1 MTSVARRAA
10 QFERAVRADLMQRR
24 WLRWHACWLGTVCFL
39 SAWALSAGLMHAGI
53 ERLSLRWGLAL
64 AGAYLVYLVLLR
76 LLCRWLLSRD
86 EADADVQLD
95 GIDLPSPRPGEP
107 AVPEVN
113 AGGGGDFGGG
123 GASGSFD
130 VGEGGSAVGDLA
142 SDAAG
147 DVAGGVLEAAGAADE
162 GIVVIV
168 PLAVVVGVAVLIAGA
183 LSVAVFGLFGVNVL
197 LGVAVEIA
205 FAAAGGALAFRAGRE
220 GWLQHAT
227 SRTAYPLL
235 MMLLLC
241 VMLGAAID
249 HWLPQANSLPQA
261 IRALRG

>member
-10 QFERAVRADLMQRR
+10 NFERAVRTDLTRRR
-24 WLRWHACWLGTVCFL
+24 WLRWHAFWLGTLCFL
-39 SAWALSAGLMHAGI
+39 SGWAISTGLMHAGV

-64 AGAYLVYLVLLR
+64 AGAYLIYLMLLR
-76 LLCRWLLSRD
+76 VLCAWLLSRD
-86 EADADVQLD
+86 EGDAELQLD
-95 GIDLPSPRPGEP
+95 GIDALSPGRGEVT
-107 AVPEVN
+107 APEVGC
-113 AGGGGDFGGG
+113 GGAGDFGGG

-130 VGEGGSAVGDLA
+130 AADIGSTAGDMA
-142 SDAAG
+142 S
-147 DVAGGVLEAAGAADE
+147 DVAGGVLEAAGSAEE

-168 PLAVVVGVAVLIAGA
+168 PLAVVIGVAALIAGA
-183 LSVAVFGLFGVNVL
+183 LGVAVFGLFGIEVL

-227 SRTAYPLL
+227 TRTAWPMLAIAL
-235 MMLLLC
+235 MC
-241 VMLGAAID
+241 VVLGAAID

-261 IRALRG
+261 IRTLRG

>member
-1 MTSVARRAA
+1 VTSVARRAA
-10 QFERAVRADLMQRR
+10 HFERVVRADLVHRR
-24 WLRWHACWLGTVCFL
+24 WLRWHAFWLGAVCFL
-39 SAWALSAGLMHAGI
+39 SGWAISTGLMHAGI

-64 AGAYLVYLVLLR
+64 AGAYLIYLVLLR
-76 LLCRWLLSRD
+76 LLCGWLLSRD
-86 EADADVQLD
+86 EADADLQLD
-95 GIDLPSPRPGEP
+95 GFDLPSPGRGEP
-107 AVPEVN
+107 ATGDVVSG
-113 AGGGGDFGGG
+113 AGGDFGGG

-130 VGEGGSAVGDLA
+130 AGDGGTAVGDM
-142 SDAAG
+142 AG
-147 DVAGGVLEAAGAADE
+147 EAAGGVLEAAGSADE

-168 PLAVVVGVAVLIAGA
+168 PLAVVVGVAALIAGA

-227 SRTAYPLL
+227 SRTAYPLVAI
-235 MMLLLC
+235 LLLC

>member
-10 QFERAVRADLMQRR
+10 QFERAVRADLMHRR

-86 EADADVQLD
+86 EGDADLPLD
-95 GIDLPSPRPGEP
+95 GIDLPSARPGEP
-107 AVPEVN
+107 AAPEMNV
-113 AGGGGDFGGG
+113 GGGGDFGGG
-123 GASGSFD
+123 GAGDSFD

-147 DVAGGVLEAAGAADE
+147 GVLEAAGAAEE

-168 PLAVVVGVAVLIAGA
+168 PLAVVVGVAALIAGA

-227 SRTAYPLL
+227 SRTAYPMLV
-235 MMLLLC
+235 MLLLC

>member
-1 MTSVARRAA
+1 
-10 QFERAVRADLMQRR
+10 
-24 WLRWHACWLGTVCFL
+24 
-39 SAWALSAGLMHAGI
+39 MHAGI

-64 AGAYLVYLVLLR
+64 AGAYLIYLVLLR
-76 LLCRWLLSRD
+76 LLAGWLLSRG
-86 EADADVQLD
+86 EGDADVQFDTLD
-95 GIDLPSPRPGEP
+95 AGSTRRGDALEFSS
-107 AVPEVN
+107 
-113 AGGGGDFGGG
+113 GGGGDFSAG

-130 VGEGGSAVGDLA
+130 AAEAGSGVVE
-142 SDAAG
+142 AAG
-147 DVAGGVLEAAGAADE
+147 DAASGVLEAAGSADE

-168 PLAVVVGVAVLIAGA
+168 PLAVVVGVAALIAGA
-183 LSVAVFGLFGVNVL
+183 LSVAVFGLFGIEVL

-227 SRTAYPLL
+227 SRTAWPMIAL
-235 MMLLLC
+235 LLLC
-241 VMLGAAID
+241 IALGAAID